1 MEEVLKLSFPVV
13 TLEGQLL
20 LPAGTI
26 LSEQVLAEIA
36 AAGRLV
42 PREQIPL
49 LSHGSVREDLRCC
62 LAMTPYNVLFGD
74 SADVDELLA
83 RMSMVC
89 LPLPLLHALDYFRT
103 HDFHTYRHILTV
115 FALSMLVGEEL
126 VPEYHERPGKDMAG
140 PTHDFG
146 KICIPLSILKK
157 NSPLT
162 RMERSVLN
170 HHPLAGQ
177 ILLSYYLGD
186 HHHPAVIVARDHH
199 ERRDGSGYPRGISD
213 LRPIVELV
221 AACDVYDALMSPRPY
236 RPLAYDNRTALEEL
250 TTLAEQGKLGWECVT
265 ALVARNRQGQPA
277 AADVVVSRDRR
288 GTPPVGNCYG
298 TLVDEVESAPAGQP
312 SVSLA

>member
-1 MEEVLKLSFPVV
+1 MGENVRLSFPVV
-13 TLEGQLL
+13 TLEGQVL

-26 LSEQVLAEIA
+26 LTEQVLAEIA

-62 LAMTPYNVLFGD
+62 LAITPYNEIFGD
-74 SADVDELLA
+74 SGEVDALMA
-83 RMSMVC
+83 RMDMVS
-89 LPLPLLHALDYFRT
+89 LPLPLLYSLDYFRAQ
-103 HDFHTYRHILTV
+103 DFHTYRHILTV
-115 FALSMLVGEEL
+115 FALSMLVGEDL
-126 VPEYHERPGKDMAG
+126 IPGYHERPGRIMAG

-146 KICIPLSILKK
+146 KICIPLPILKK
-157 NSPLT
+157 SSPLT

-170 HHPLAGQ
+170 NHPLAGQ
-177 ILLSYYLGD
+177 VLLSYYLGD

-199 ERRDGSGYPRGISD
+199 ERRDGSGYPRGISA
-213 LRPIVELV
+213 LEPIVELV

-250 TTLAEQGKLGWECVT
+250 TVLAEQGKLGWECVT
-265 ALVARNRQGQPA
+265 ALVARNRRGQPPA
-277 AADVVVSRDRR
+277 KEVVVSRDRR

-298 TLVDEVESAPAGQP
+298 TLAEDAEPQAAAPLP
-312 SVSLA
+312 VPLA